1 MIINNENNLIASVQ
15 YGLCRI
21 STCFFNVHLYILSFV
36 VSSSW
41 VLAQK
46 DGKDSLG
53 VIIKWTPSSLFTPE
67 TPTMRFGLEVL
78 LPQFSKRGLS
88 IQFDYGFRYRISANP
103 HPYDNASIS
112 HQLDPFNYVNKRY
125 SKYHLELRKY
135 LDPTNIMG
143 SGSPYL
149 AIEGFYI
156 PYTYEIND
164 WIYKAK
170 DGMEYVFDNAHVSRE
185 INGGDIKAG
194 YVVRFNFPLY
204 IEGFVGLGVRFVNR
218 EYYEFTNRGL
228 LNPPYRKLPRGYD
241 MYNEY
246 IPQEGKKTLLHVAL
260 GIRIGYRIF

>member
-1 MIINNENNLIASVQ
+1 MVGAMHGLYKTRRCVIKAHFIVLIMLLS
-15 YGLCRI
+15 
-21 STCFFNVHLYILSFV
+21 STL
-36 VSSSW
+36 VS
-41 VLAQK
+41 AQK
-46 DGKDSLG
+46 RGKDSLG
-53 VIIKWTPSSLFTPE
+53 VIIKWAPSSLLTPE
-67 TPTMRFGLEVL
+67 TPTMRFGVEVL
-78 LPQFSKRGLS
+78 LPKFSKRGLS
-88 IQFDYGFRYRISANP
+88 IEFDYGFRYRISANP

-112 HQLDPFNYVNKRY
+112 SQLDPFNYVNKRY

-164 WIYKAK
+164 WIYRAK

-185 INGGDIKAG
+185 IKGGDIKAG

-204 IEGFVGLGVRFVNR
+204 IEGFFGLGVRFVNR